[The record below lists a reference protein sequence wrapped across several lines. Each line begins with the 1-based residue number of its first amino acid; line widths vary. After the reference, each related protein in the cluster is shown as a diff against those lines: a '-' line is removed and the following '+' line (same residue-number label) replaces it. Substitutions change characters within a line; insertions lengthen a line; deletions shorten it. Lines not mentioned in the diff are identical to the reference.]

1 MKETKIVLRGT
12 ALILLTKD
20 SKEGVTRKTLVDIRD
35 VLGWKALQKAI
46 RLTAWDSNQVDS
58 AVAVLQRH
66 RRASSVASKT
76 TAVCIGC
83 NWTGPIGNFNKHI
96 AQEMDR
102 AARRALL

>member
-1 MKETKIVLRGT
+1 MKETKIVFNGPN
-12 ALILLTKD
+12 LILITKD
-20 SKEGVTRKTLVDIRD
+20 SKEGVTRKVLGD
-35 VLGWKALQKAI
+35 VRNFLGWKALQKAI

-58 AVAVLQRH
+58 AAAVLQRH
-66 RRASSVASKT
+66 RRASSVASET

-102 AARRALL
+102 AARRALA

>member
-1 MKETKIVLRGT
+1 MKETKIVLKGPN
-12 ALILLTKD
+12 LILLIKD
-20 SKEGVTRKTLVDIRD
+20 SKEGVTRKALGDIRNF
-35 VLGWKALQKAI
+35 LGWRALERAI
-46 RLTAWDSNQVDS
+46 RMTPWDKEQVDR
-58 AVAVLQRH
+58 AGAVLRRH

>member
-35 VLGWKALQKAI
+35 VLGWKTLQKAI

-58 AVAVLQRH
+58 AAAVLRRH

-102 AARRALL
+102 AARRALA